1 MANAPDKEQI
11 YLDYKDK
18 VTRFVGAKVG
28 DYSQVEDIVSNIFV
42 KIYSHL
48 DSFDDSKASLST
60 WIYTIANNTVLD
72 YYRGRRVF
80 EEVPEEIADDSEIDA
95 DLLQEESLRMLADAL
110 ESLTERERDLIV
122 LHYYKGMLLK
132 DVAAKMGM
140 SYANA
145 KIIHKKALTALRTL
159 LEDK

>member
-18 VTRFVGAKVG
+18 ITRFVGSKVG

-42 KIYSHL
+42 KVYSHL
-48 DSFDDSKASLST
+48 DSFDPEKASIST

-80 EEVPEEIADDSEIDA
+80 EEVPEELSDDTEVDA
-95 DLLQEESLRMLADAL
+95 ELLQEESLRMLADAL
-110 ESLTERERDLIV
+110 ERLSERERDLIV

-145 KIIHKKALTALRTL
+145 KIIHKKALTSLRGL
-159 LEDK
+159 LED

>member
-145 KIIHKKALTALRTL
+145 KIIHKKTLTALRTL